1 METIL
6 QATDSKISFQLKK
19 YFKAIAF
26 LSDFQGNTIPQTH
39 WNMDFTIME
48 IAAETGRYST
58 ATFSDG
64 DSPKIIGKV
73 E

>member
-6 QATDSKISFQLKK
+6 RETDSKISFQLKK

-26 LSDFQGNTIPQTH
+26 LSDFPGKYDSTNPLKY
-39 WNMDFTIME
+39 DFTIME